1 MLKPYLLHTL
11 FLDQTRALSC
21 YMQITTMTATVQLQ
35 QNKTKR
41 IYLTNSAAP
50 VLGEFYAAATAGAR
64 L

>member
-1 MLKPYLLHTL
+1 
-11 FLDQTRALSC
+11 
-21 YMQITTMTATVQLQ
+21 MQITTITATSTK

>member
-11 FLDQTRALSC
+11 FLYQTRALSLYANNYHDC
-21 YMQITTMTATVQLQ
+21 NFNF
-35 QNKTKR
+35 NKTKR